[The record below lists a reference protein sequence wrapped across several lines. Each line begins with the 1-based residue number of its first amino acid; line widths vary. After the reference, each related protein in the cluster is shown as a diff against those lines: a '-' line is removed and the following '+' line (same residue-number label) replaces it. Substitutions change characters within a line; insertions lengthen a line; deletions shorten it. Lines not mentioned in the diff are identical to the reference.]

1 MSAALLFKRFLQR
14 PMQVAYIVPSSK
26 MLVKRVA
33 KKMDFSKPRVIVEY
47 GPGEGCHTRE
57 IVKRMHPEST
67 LLLFEIDPE
76 LAAHLQH
83 QFRHDRRVF
92 VLHEDAQNL
101 PAELAKRGIPHCD
114 YIVSGLPFSIIN
126 LNTKRILLEKTFACL
141 APTQDSAFI
150 IYQMTKELQGHAKQF
165 PRLECEFCLQNIPPM
180 FVMKFFKQAL
190 KGHTNGHSVNGSKRH

>member
-1 MSAALLFKRFLQR
+1 
-14 PMQVAYIVPSSK
+14 MQVAYICPSSK
-26 MLVKRVA
+26 VLVKRVA

-57 IVKRMHPEST
+57 IVKRMHPDST
-67 LLLFEIDPE
+67 LILFEIDPE

-83 QFRHDRRVF
+83 QFRHDPRIS
-92 VLHEDAQNL
+92 VLQEDAQNL
-101 PAELAKRGIPHCD
+101 PAELEKRGIPHCD

-141 APTQDSAFI
+141 APTQESAFV
-150 IYQMTKELQGHAKQF
+150 IYQMTKELQAHAKNF

-180 FVMKFFKQAL
+180 FVMKFYKQAL
-190 KGHTNGHSVNGSKRH
+190 HGHTNGHKLNGSKRH